1 MGWER
6 GGERWGERG
15 EVGRVRE
22 REGETKN
29 EKERES
35 EDREREREQS
45 ICEILKLTCHQSH
58 NLFFSLSLFS
68 SNFFGVYQTTC
79 SSNHTTEGVIHKH
92 HPYFCKHNYFWLQ
105 RLIVVG

>member
-6 GGERWGERG
+6 GEREMG
-15 EVGRVRE
+15 EVERVKE

-35 EDREREREQS
+35 EDRSSDRERERVREQS
-45 ICEILKLTCHQSH
+45 IYETLKLSCHQSQ

-92 HPYFCKHNYFWLQ
+92 HLYFCKHN
-105 RLIVVG
+105 